1 METWSRAT
9 PWRQGKFLTKD
20 SANALGL
27 SAGDA
32 TCLVVVASHDC
43 DLSQL
48 PESEPYVEVVVGR
61 EITKDKFNGNFTNGK
76 NARKLHLPIEGAD
89 TSYIEIEVLSKKS
102 VLKTDLASHVP
113 SNASLSNPSKVIFQ
127 RWLASRYR
135 RSAFPDEFEQRL
147 TKHKLDKKIADAGKK
162 LGSDVAAIFFDLANE
177 EAATNETYL
186 LGITIMYQTDDDPE
200 RAREAANSLKE
211 KIENAFKA
219 KLYNDTDDAWQD
231 IELEYVDII
240 SDEALSYRMSQI
252 LKPWRLEYISL
263 GADPQQ
269 PIDKE
274 S

>member
-1 METWSRAT
+1 M
-9 PWRQGKFLTKD
+9 
-20 SANALGL
+20 
-27 SAGDA
+27 
-32 TCLVVVASHDC
+32 
-43 DLSQL
+43 
-48 PESEPYVEVVVGR
+48 
-61 EITKDKFNGNFTNGK
+61 
-76 NARKLHLPIEGAD
+76 
-89 TSYIEIEVLSKKS
+89 
-102 VLKTDLASHVP
+102 
-113 SNASLSNPSKVIFQ
+113 FQ